1 MLHSKSILLHVHA
14 CLLTSTMAKTFIYI
28 MQHTY
33 TWTNLLAVMPG
44 LIPHSSDRG
53 YGKAEGT
60 HVGPI
65 CIPVYKTGGS

>member
-1 MLHSKSILLHVHA
+1 M
-14 CLLTSTMAKTFIYI
+14 TKTFIYI

-44 LIPHSSDRG
+44 LIPHSSERG

-65 CIPVYKTGGS
+65 CIPVYKTGGN